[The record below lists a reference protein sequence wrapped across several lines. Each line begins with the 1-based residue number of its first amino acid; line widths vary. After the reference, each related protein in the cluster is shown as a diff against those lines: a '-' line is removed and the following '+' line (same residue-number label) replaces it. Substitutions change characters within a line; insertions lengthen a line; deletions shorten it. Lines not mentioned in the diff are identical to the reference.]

1 MPLPNLV
8 FAAPRAQLDT
18 CPTDAVDPQQA
29 GGSGDANLTSQTNDA
44 AMRRKPP
51 REPGNAA
58 TAGSRSDT
66 SPLTQGSAAP
76 LHEEA
81 RRRQDAEAADVRA
94 RRKHMPHRKDVEDW
108 REFEEKVPH
117 T

>member
-18 CPTDAVDPQQA
+18 HPADAVNPQEA
-29 GGSGDANLTSQTNDA
+29 GGNGDSNLTSQVNDA
-44 AMRRKPP
+44 AMRRKPR
-51 REPGNAA
+51 REPGNTAA
-58 TAGSRSDT
+58 SGSHSDT
-66 SPLTQGSAAP
+66 SPLTQGGAAP

-81 RRRQDAEAADVRA
+81 RRRQDAEAADLRA
-94 RRKHMPHRKDVEDW
+94 RRKDLPHRKDVEDW